1 MEEHRKIKWHPGFY
15 GALEFELRQYR
26 DELTFESEHELSK
39 EPLSMDMLIIKK
51 NSDVVIDNAIGRL
64 FRRHNIV
71 EYKSPDDELSID
83 ELYKVIA
90 YACMYKSLGSRV
102 NEIDARQMSISIFRS
117 GRPRKLF
124 STLKEL
130 GCTATNVTAGVYYL
144 SGLVNI
150 PMQIV
155 VTSEL
160 VDEEGF
166 YALKI
171 IRHNAR
177 EEDIRAFIREADAK
191 DIIKGDRE
199 NIDAVLQV
207 SVSANLD
214 LYQKIRREAAMCEAL
229 RELMKDEIE
238 KDIREREEQ
247 QYERGIEQGIAKG
260 TLETLKGLVRDGL
273 LELKVAAERAN
284 MTVDSFSAELSKAGT
299 K

>member
-51 NSDVVIDNAIGRL
+51 TSDVVIDNAIGRL

-130 GCTATNVTAGVYYL
+130 GCTATNVTAGIYYL

-160 VDEEGF
+160 GDEEGF

-171 IRHNAR
+171 IRHKAR
-177 EEDIRAFIREADAK
+177 EEDVRAFIREADAK
-191 DIIKGDRE
+191 DVIKGDRE

-207 SVSANLD
+207 SVSANLG
-214 LYQKIRREAAMCEAL
+214 LYEKLRREAAMCEAL

-238 KDIREREEQ
+238 KDIRERENKLI
-247 QYERGIEQGIAKG
+247 ERGIEQGIAKG
-260 TLETLKGLVRDGL
+260 TLETLKGLARDGL

-284 MTVDSFSAELSKAGT
+284 MTVESFTAELNKAGA

>member
-15 GALEFELRQYR
+15 GALEFGFRRYR
-26 DELTFESEHELSK
+26 DELTFESEHDLSK

-64 FRRHNIV
+64 FRRYNIV

-90 YACMYKSLGSRV
+90 YACLYKSLGSRV

-130 GCTATNVTAGVYYL
+130 GCTAENVSAGVYYL
-144 SGLVNI
+144 TGLVNI
-150 PMQIV
+150 PVQIV
-155 VTSEL
+155 VTREL
-160 VDEEGF
+160 GDEEGF

-171 IRHNAR
+171 IRHNAI
-177 EEDIRAFIREADAK
+177 EEDIRAFIREADTM
-191 DIIKGDRE
+191 DLIKGDRE

-207 SVSANLD
+207 SVSANYD
-214 LYQKIRREAAMCEAL
+214 LYKMIRRENTMCEAL

-238 KDIREREEQ
+238 KDVQQGIEQ
-247 QYERGIEQGIAKG
+247 GIEQGIARG
-260 TLETLKGLVRDGL
+260 SLETLIGLVRDGL

-284 MTVDSFSAELSKAGT
+284 MTVESFTAELSKAGA